1 MNAFVKSIPF
11 LLAAFSF
18 SGVNAQA
25 TYTAQNIGLLSNWDD
40 PSVPAEPVYSIRY
53 NGIWGWDDGNGNEY
67 ALIGASSGVYFVNV
81 TVPTAPVVAD
91 FVPGHRTNCIWREI
105 KTYGNYAYLVSDD
118 ASPNSFQIVD
128 MQYLPDSVHV
138 VHDSNTIFER
148 SHTIFVDGNKL
159 YCGTVKG
166 GVFSSTAAMAVFD
179 LTDPAQPT
187 LLRKLNTDFP
197 NLLPSN
203 QVHDMFVRNDT
214 VYASCGFDGLF
225 IFKHNTA
232 ANNFTLHGSITS
244 YPSSG
249 YNHSSAL
256 TDDGATLVFMDEVPN
271 GLPVKVYDVSDFSN
285 MTFRSTFQSNVGP
298 TPHNPFMVGKTC
310 YIAYYQD
317 GLQVYDVSNTAQP
330 VRLGYFDTHNQTP
343 WGGPYPSPA
352 YQGAWG
358 AYPYLPSGNVLV
370 SDMQNGLFVLDVSSI
385 TTGFDAAVPAGQ
397 SLSIS
402 PNPVAA
408 GQEVLIKTSG
418 LASLVEISDTRGR
431 VLTSSNAPME
441 TEVRLSTSG
450 LESGLYLVR
459 LTSADGV
466 SVHRLVV
473 R

>member
-1 MNAFVKSIPF
+1 MNNLIRTLPLVFAILSV
-11 LLAAFSF
+11 
-18 SGVNAQA
+18 SGSYAQINYA
-25 TYTAQNIGLLSNWDD
+25 SQNISLLSNWDD
-40 PSVPAEPVYSIRY
+40 PAVPAEPVYSIRY
-53 NGIWGWDDGNGNEY
+53 NGIWGWEDGNGNEY

-81 TVPTAPVVAD
+81 TVPTAPVLAD
-91 FVPGHRTNCIWREI
+91 FVPGHRQNCIWREI
-105 KTYGNYAYLVSDD
+105 KTYGHYAYLVSDD
-118 ASPNSFQIVD
+118 AAPNTFQIVD

-166 GVFSSTAAMAVFD
+166 GVISGVSAMAVFD
-179 LTDPAQPT
+179 LSNPAQPT

-197 NLLPSN
+197 TLLSSN

-214 VYASCGFDGLF
+214 VYASCGFDGLYV
-225 IFKHNTA
+225 FKHNTA

-285 MTFRSTFQSNVGP
+285 MSFRSTFQSNVGP

-317 GLQVYDVSNTAQP
+317 GLQVYDVSDASQP
-330 VRLGYFDTHNQTP
+330 VRLGYFDTHYQTP
-343 WGGPYPSPA
+343 LGGPYPSPA

-370 SDMQNGLFVLDVSSI
+370 SDMQNGLYVLDVSSI
-385 TTGFDAAVPAGQ
+385 TTGVASANPSD
-397 SLSIS
+397 LDISIS
-402 PNPVAA
+402 PNPVAV
-408 GQEVLIKTSG
+408 GQEVQVSTKVTG
-418 LASLVEISDTRGR
+418 LLVEITDTHGR
-431 VLTSSNAPME
+431 LIRSVSTVADSGL
-441 TEVRLSTSG
+441 RLSTSG

-459 LTSADGV
+459 LVSAGDV
-466 SVHRLVV
+466 AVRRLLV

>member
-1 MNAFVKSIPF
+1 MNIFIRTIP
-11 LLAAFSF
+11 LLLVILSS
-18 SGVNAQA
+18 SGGQAQVNYAS
-25 TYTAQNIGLLSNWDD
+25 QNISLLSNWDD
-40 PSVPAEPVYSIRY
+40 PAVPAEPVYSIRY

-67 ALIGASSGVYFVNV
+67 ALIGSSSGVYFVNV

-91 FVPGHRTNCIWREI
+91 FVPGHRQNCIWREI
-105 KTYGNYAYLVSDD
+105 KTFGNYAYLVSDD
-118 ASPNSFQIVD
+118 AAPNTFQIVD

-166 GVFSSTAAMAVFD
+166 GVISGVAAMAVFD
-179 LTDPAQPT
+179 LSNPAQPT

-197 NLLPSN
+197 TLLSSN

-214 VYASCGFDGLF
+214 VYASCGFDGLY

-244 YPSSG
+244 YPYSG

-271 GLPVKVYDVSDFSN
+271 GLPVKVFDVSDFSN
-285 MTFRSTFQSNVGP
+285 MTLRSTFQSNVGP

-317 GLQVYDVSNTAQP
+317 GLQVYDVSNPVQP
-330 VRLGYFDTHNQTP
+330 VRLGYFDTHHQTP
-343 WGGPYPSPA
+343 IGGPYPSPA

-370 SDMQNGLFVLDVSSI
+370 SDMQNGLYVLDVSSI
-385 TTGFDAAVPAGQ
+385 STGLASSDLAGHDVF
-397 SLSIS
+397 LS

-408 GQEVLIKTSG
+408 GQEVLVRTTAAISRI
-418 LASLVEISDTRGR
+418 EISDMRGR
-431 VLTSSNAPME
+431 FITDMAVVENSDL
-441 TEVRLSTSG
+441 RISTSG
-450 LESGLYLVR
+450 LEPGIYLVR
-459 LTSADGV
+459 LISGNEV
-466 SVHRLVV
+466 SVRRLVV